1 MQTHVSFDRR
11 DDVGYLTLACDEAG
25 KPATLDLLVLDELA
39 ASLEEIAS
47 CTNVLR
53 AVVVG
58 AERGDSQRYF
68 VVGANV
74 NALATL
80 DAETIVP
87 WVQKGHAVLD
97 QLEALPLPVIA
108 RVEGYALGGGLELAM
123 ACDLIVASH
132 EARFGQPEA
141 TLGVVPGWGGSYRL
155 PRRVGLARA
164 KELFF
169 SGQIIDAHRAYEIGL
184 VDFVGHADE
193 LAEHLASLLERIR
206 ACSPLAISQ
215 TKKLVANSLHV
226 TLRQSGV
233 QEAEASRVC
242 MSAGDTQARVAAF
255 LEGRRKG
262 GRGSPNDG

>member
-11 DDVGYLTLACDEAG
+11 DDVGYLTLACDEVG

-47 CTNVLR
+47 CANVLR
-53 AVVVG
+53 AVVVQS
-58 AERGDSQRYF
+58 DSQKYF

-141 TLGVVPGWGGSYRL
+141 TLGFVPGWGGSYRL

-169 SGQIIDAHRAYEIGL
+169 SGQVIGARRAYEIGL

-226 TLRQSGV
+226 TLRESGV
-233 QEAEASRVC
+233 EEAEASRVC
-242 MSAGDTQARVAAF
+242 ISAGDTQARVAAF
-255 LEGRRKG
+255 LEGRRKK
-262 GRGSPNDG
+262 GRG